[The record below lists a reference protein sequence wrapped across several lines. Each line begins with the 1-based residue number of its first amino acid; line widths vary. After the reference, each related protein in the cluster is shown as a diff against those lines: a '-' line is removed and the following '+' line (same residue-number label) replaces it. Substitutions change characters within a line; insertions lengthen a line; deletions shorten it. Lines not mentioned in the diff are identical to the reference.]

1 MILEEGKSREK
12 AVRQMNKIKNQKVV
26 NRIADRTRKAGKGRN
41 IIAVLAIA
49 LTTVLFTTLFT
60 VGGSIVKKQQEE
72 TMRQLG

>member
-60 VGGSIVKKQQEE
+60 VGGSMV
-72 TMRQLG
+72 

>member
-60 VGGSIVKKQQEE
+60 VGGSMVKKQQEE
-72 TMRQLG
+72 TCVR

>member
-60 VGGSIVKKQQEE
+60 VGGSMVKK
-72 TMRQLG
+72 